1 MSDCNKEKISI
12 KGTNENSQVSQRDEG
27 EPPLLSARLASCGGK
42 SRSPATPAEVAQVP
56 GGVRQRQEDLS
67 GGPDGLEVLIVFTAK

>member
-27 EPPLLSARLASCGGK
+27 EPLLSACLASCGGK
-42 SRSPATPAEVAQVP
+42 SRSPATPVEVAQVL

-67 GGPDGLEVLIVFTAK
+67 GRPDGLEVLIVFPAK